1 MLALWPQLLE
11 LMTQKKSEIIHL
23 IVQMS
28 KLTQNKLSTITHICT
43 TTITNIIYC
52 LWKLISKS
60 KCPQV
65 IILVA
70 SCRKNDCKNS
80 DPSSASSILVCVV
93 LEEGK
98 VLCLFIIISRPC
110 YQSLDVH
117 TMVIGNIII
126 ALARQHCT
134 ALHCIALHC
143 QMPTKIQLPT
153 KKTTDNT
160 SLRNEFILW
169 RLVTSNL
176 SSQWLLLSLKKSSR
190 LHKLHH
196 KKHFLISD
204 LGMASHDLW
213 WRENDL
219 PYNAFSIP
227 IESLAI
233 GWTCSDSGWL
243 VCIKGKVTLQFP
255 GHGGKPD

>member
-1 MLALWPQLLE
+1 MFIHNHFQAL
-11 LMTQKKSEIIHL
+11 
-23 IVQMS
+23 
-28 KLTQNKLSTITHICT
+28 LSITGCT
-43 TTITNIIYC
+43 HNGNWEYNYC
-52 LWKLISKS
+52 
-60 KCPQV
+60 PGQ
-65 IILVA
+65 
-70 SCRKNDCKNS
+70 
-80 DPSSASSILVCVV
+80 
-93 LEEGK
+93 
-98 VLCLFIIISRPC
+98 
-110 YQSLDVH
+110 
-117 TMVIGNIII
+117 T
-126 ALARQHCT
+126 ALHCT
-134 ALHCIALHC
+134 ALHCIAKCLKLNSQPKRQH
-143 QMPTKIQLPT
+143 
-153 KKTTDNT
+153 KTQ

>member
-11 LMTQKKSEIIHL
+11 LMTQKKPEISHL

-70 SCRKNDCKNS
+70 SCRNDCKNS

-126 ALARQHCT
+126 ALARHHCT
-134 ALHCIALHC
+134 ALLHC
-143 QMPTKIQLPT
+143 QMPKTQLPT
-153 KKTTDNT
+153 RKTTQ
-160 SLRNEFILW
+160 
-169 RLVTSNL
+169 V
-176 SSQWLLLSLKKSSR
+176 
-190 LHKLHH
+190 
-196 KKHFLISD
+196 
-204 LGMASHDLW
+204 
-213 WRENDL
+213 
-219 PYNAFSIP
+219 
-227 IESLAI
+227 
-233 GWTCSDSGWL
+233 
-243 VCIKGKVTLQFP
+243 
-255 GHGGKPD
+255 